1 MMRVPYLPN
10 PPSGLSETDQQIAQR
25 IATRR
30 ADHGLL
36 PLDLVLLHAPEIAN
50 GEWNDPKCQKRRLS
64 SYLYGY
70 LAANSCPPRPGWNV
84 LFSAIRNKS
93 SLPDHLR
100 ELAIVRTAVL
110 NKAWYEWGWHAPLL
124 RETEAFK
131 RNPNKMKT
139 VADPK
144 PTNPGELDEI
154 EWAVLTFAD
163 EMTTNINPSDD
174 CFNKLRT
181 VCHFSDR
188 EIVELTAT
196 VSSYNFASR
205 ECESLYSIPGAW
217 HLHTPRYSLT

>member
-1 MMRVPYLPN
+1 MRVPYLPN
-10 PPSGLSETDQQIAQR
+10 PPRGLSETDQQIAQR

-30 ADHGLL
+30 ADDGLL

-50 GEWNDPKCQKRRLS
+50 GWD
-64 SYLYGY
+64 
-70 LAANSCPPRPGWNV
+70 V

-131 RNPNKMKT
+131 QNPNKMKT
-139 VADPK
+139 VANPK
-144 PTNPGELDEI
+144 PIQPRELNEV

-181 VCHFSDR
+181 VCHFSNQ

-205 ECESLYSIPGAW
+205 FLVALDIGEKNGEVPDEIRQY
-217 HLHTPRYSLT
+217 Y

>member
-1 MMRVPYLPN
+1 MPED
-10 PPSGLSETDQQIAQR
+10 S
-25 IATRR
+25 
-30 ADHGLL
+30 LL
-36 PLDLVLLHAPEIAN
+36 
-50 GEWNDPKCQKRRLS
+50 
-64 SYLYGY
+64 SYLYRY
-70 LAANSCPPRPGWNV
+70 LAANSRPPRPGWDV

-131 RNPNKMKT
+131 QNPNKMKT
-139 VADPK
+139 VANPK
-144 PTNPGELDEI
+144 PIEPRELNEV

-181 VCHFSDR
+181 VCHFSNQ

-217 HLHTPRYSLT
+217 HAHIPTYLLTSTRELCNLHLGAVGVSDGSEVRSTLGGE